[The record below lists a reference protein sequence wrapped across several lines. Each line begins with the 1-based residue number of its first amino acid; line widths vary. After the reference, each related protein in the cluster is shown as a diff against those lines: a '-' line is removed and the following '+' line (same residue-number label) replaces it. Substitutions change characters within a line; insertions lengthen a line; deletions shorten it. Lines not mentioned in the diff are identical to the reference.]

1 MSKKDIAKAIPTYKK
16 PVEDVFNEFEGSTT
30 PGDPEQPGK
39 KTEKTGKKT
48 EKKTERISVIVAP
61 ELAKDFND
69 LLAAR
74 IVKRQVVEGA
84 IMGKK
89 SKKYSANLLA
99 IEALT
104 DYLGKPEVQKELL
117 EYRTRFPEE

>member
-16 PVEDVFNEFEGSTT
+16 PVEDVFSEFTETT
-30 PGDPEQPGK
+30 PAAPEQS
-39 KTEKTGKKT
+39 ER
-48 EKKTERISVIVAP
+48 KTERISVIVTP
-61 ELAKDFND
+61 EIAKDFRD

-74 IVKRQVVEGA
+74 IVTNQLVEGG

-104 DYLGKPEVQKELL
+104 DYLGKPEIRKEIE
-117 EYRTRFPEE
+117 EYRAKFS

>member
-16 PVEDVFNEFEGSTT
+16 PVEDVFNEFEDSTT
-30 PGDPEQPGK
+30 PGDPEQSEK
-39 KTEKTGKKT
+39 KTGKKT

-89 SKKYSANLLA
+89 SKKYSANLLT